1 MINPPSWEAALHFLD
16 TFTRLED
23 ELSRLE
29 LASTGMSDLDHPET
43 AQKLDL
49 EGAVRAIK
57 LKSRLA
63 KEIVQWINDHHHL
76 LESDIRNESG
86 SEATP
91 ESSAG

>member
-1 MINPPSWEAALHFLD
+1 MINPPNWEAALHFLD

-29 LASTGMSDLDHPET
+29 LASTGMFDLDHPET
-43 AQKLDL
+43 AEKLDV

-63 KEIVQWINDHHHL
+63 KEIIQWIKDNQHV
-76 LESDIRNESG
+76 LESD
-86 SEATP
+86 
-91 ESSAG
+91 SAGLE